1 VSYTNRTTNKRLPQ
15 FTDDDKPSWLGDI
28 NFAFRTIDDAF
39 TTNESSQATAN
50 ATILTLQNQ
59 VATLN
64 SQILILKA
72 AIIANGGTVN
82 GI

>member
-1 VSYTNRTTNKRLPQ
+1 VAFTNRTTNKRLPQ
-15 FTDDDKPSWLGDI
+15 WVDDDKPSWLGDV
-28 NFAFRTIDDAF
+28 NGAFKAIDDAF
-39 TTNESSQATAN
+39 TTNESAQATAN